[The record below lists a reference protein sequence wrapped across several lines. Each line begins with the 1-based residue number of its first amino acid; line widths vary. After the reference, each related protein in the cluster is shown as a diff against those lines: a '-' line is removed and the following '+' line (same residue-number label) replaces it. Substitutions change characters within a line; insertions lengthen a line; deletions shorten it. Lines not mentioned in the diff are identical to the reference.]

1 MSRSTTPTAAQQQL
15 ADLRAEA
22 AALAA
27 QQASTDTAAAVVV
40 RGVRLPEP
48 GTLATVLVATS
59 VDTGEDYPWTNVMAR
74 GAKFRITAG
83 ALSRARDR
91 NGDPTGIALCADPE
105 AQLRKWGECRFHVG
119 ELPSDFRP
127 WRPGSPEMY
136 QARWRAVDAA
146 HALEDP
152 DAKREALAAVR
163 AEFGNPEE
171 LGDGTRYRGD
181 GEHGTIPAAR

>member
-1 MSRSTTPTAAQQQL
+1 MTDTLTPAQQQL

-59 VDTGEDYPWTNVMAR
+59 VDTGDEHPWTNVMAR
-74 GAKFRITAG
+74 GATFRITAG

-146 HALEDP
+146 HALTDP

-163 AEFGNPEE
+163 AEFGDPEE
-171 LGDGTRYRGD
+171 LGDGTRYKGD
-181 GEHGTIPAAR
+181 GPNGTIPKAR